1 MEKRSEY
8 FNAKRRV
15 VLPNNKRSRLKEM
28 KSEVLKMF
36 LESQDICWH
45 GYICDKNGI
54 LFQPKTVVEIKR
66 KSLFVLSFIK
76 LGKRTMFEVDFDLK
90 NFVIF
95 SYDKGFMLFL
105 SDKWQNFLE
114 EYIKDVDNQIEL

>member
-36 LESQDICWH
+36 LESQEVFWH
-45 GYICDKNGI
+45 GYICDKNGV
-54 LFQPKTVVEIKR
+54 LFQPKTVGEIKR
-66 KSLFVLSFIK
+66 GSLFDLSFIK

-105 SDKWQNFLE
+105 SDKWQKFLE
-114 EYIKDVDNQIEL
+114 DYINNEINTLEA